1 MIIEYKGEIVTPA
14 VADMREQ
21 RYRSASR
28 AVRDDLLPHLC
39 LVP

>member
-21 RYRSASR
+21 RYRSASD
-28 AVRDDLLPHLC
+28 AM
-39 LVP
+39 